1 MARDYLVKAEVRR
14 RFSPAPLNLL
24 ANMPLRGK
32 IF

>member
-1 MARDYLVKAEVRR
+1 MHLGNYDKEVR